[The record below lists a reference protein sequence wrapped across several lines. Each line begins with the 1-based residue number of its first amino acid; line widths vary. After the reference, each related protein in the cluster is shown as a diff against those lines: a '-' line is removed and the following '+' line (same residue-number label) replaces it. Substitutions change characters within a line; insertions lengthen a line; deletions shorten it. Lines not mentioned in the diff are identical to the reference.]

1 MTVNAP
7 FCAQESPNTPGR
19 IFGYGE
25 GDLASASPAASSA
38 SPGTAA
44 ATSSATATPE
54 AVAPKATPSEASPA
68 TKAKPAKDD
77 VTKTK
82 PAKDDT
88 TKAKPAKPHLS
99 EPSEATE
106 AGQGQ
111 PDKAA
116 VDEKK
121 LPDTSGPVASLAWV
135 PLVVLL
141 GIGGLLG
148 IWTWLMNRPE
158 A

>member
-1 MTVNAP
+1 MNVNAP
-7 FCAQESPNTPGR
+7 FCAQESHNTPGR

-25 GDLASASPAASSA
+25 GDLATASPAASSA
-38 SPGTAA
+38 SPGTAV

-54 AVAPKATPSEASPA
+54 AVAPKATPSEVA

-88 TKAKPAKPHLS
+88 IKAKPAKPHLS

-148 IWTWLMNRPE
+148 IWTWLMSRRE